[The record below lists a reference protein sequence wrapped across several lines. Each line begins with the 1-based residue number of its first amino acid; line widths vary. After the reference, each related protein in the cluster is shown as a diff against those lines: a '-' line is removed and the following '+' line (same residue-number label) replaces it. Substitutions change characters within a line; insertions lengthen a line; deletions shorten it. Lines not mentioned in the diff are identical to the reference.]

1 VNALAIIKAAMKPRA
16 DAPTPSERPVSPVS
30 PVLPVS
36 PVFLVSPVSPV
47 HQLPQVPGLPSVP
60 GPRQALSA
68 APLYEWAVYV
78 APKGGDP
85 DSPPPPAL
93 VRALGPGPAE
103 RAVATALGQP
113 AERCMAVPRNPSLH
127 ADAVPLE
134 HHPLALPNADDT
146 GARLARL
153 VNDPRNLTPEEAALA
168 EVAAMER
175 AFRGQFRTGNIG
187 PHGEQ
192 LDDWAYVRAVAARM
206 AEEQRRVRRPVAP
219 RAPKPTRTPH
229 PAPPPPDVI
238 GARAAPG
245 ASMAMSFEMQ
255 FGDRPWKDKRRMLQQ
270 AQAIPGTLLHFHPY
284 ADALRAGDASTAR
297 ADLDASLRHAMT
309 EIHSGSGD
317 PSGPEIYR
325 AWRDD
330 PEFRRWLTEWV
341 WRRTNEAVQPPR
353 PLPPDVIGARA
364 APGASM
370 ATSFEMQFG
379 DRPWKDKRRMLQQAQ
394 AIPGTLLHFHPYAD
408 ALRAG
413 DASTARADLDAS
425 LRHAMTEILS
435 GSGDPSGPEIY
446 RAWRDDP
453 EFRRWLTEW
462 VWRRTNEAVRSPRPQ
477 GKRWIIART
486 SRPPNE
492 VPDDVLDLLSEM
504 TVDGS
509 VLKRHPRQLTE
520 DDHAALYKVL
530 RALGATWKGGRTQGY
545 VFQPGVNVP
554 ALIESVLTTGQYL
567 NPRSFDFV
575 ETPRALADALCEQA
589 HVVAGER
596 ALEPS
601 AGKGSIADALRRR
614 GAVVTM
620 VELLEANAA
629 DLVAVRGFEP
639 ARVHQ
644 GDFLE
649 MTLAD
654 LGGEP
659 FDVVLMNPPFGTR
672 PFIDIEH
679 VLHAFDMVRPGGRL
693 VAVMSKGV
701 QYRRAPKAQR
711 FRVFASHHG
720 TMENLPDGS
729 FAASGTNARAVLV
742 TLHRGENER
751 LRLGMIR

>member
-16 DAPTPSERPVSPVS
+16 DAPTPSWRPVSPVS
-30 PVLPVS
+30 PVL
-36 PVFLVSPVSPV
+36 LVSPVSLV
-47 HQLPQVPGLPSVP
+47 HQLPQVPEGSGLPSVP
-60 GPRQALSA
+60 ASPTSA
-68 APLYEWAVYV
+68 RAASAPSTAQDERDEWVVYV

-85 DSPPPPAL
+85 NAPPPPAL

-103 RAVATALGQP
+103 RAVAAALGQP

-134 HHPLALPNADDT
+134 DHPLALPNADEA

-153 VNDPRNLTPEEAALA
+153 VKDPGNLTREDAALP

-175 AFRGQFRTGNIG
+175 RFRGQFRVGDVG
-187 PHGEQ
+187 PHGEAV
-192 LDDWAYVRAVAARM
+192 DDWTYVRAVAVRI
-206 AEEQRRVRRPVAP
+206 AEEQRPALPRPAKPARAP
-219 RAPKPTRTPH
+219 R
-229 PAPPPPDVI
+229 PA
-238 GARAAPG
+238 
-245 ASMAMSFEMQ
+245 SE
-255 FGDRPWKDKRRMLQQ
+255 
-270 AQAIPGTLLHFHPY
+270 
-284 ADALRAGDASTAR
+284 
-297 ADLDASLRHAMT
+297 
-309 EIHSGSGD
+309 
-317 PSGPEIYR
+317 
-325 AWRDD
+325 
-330 PEFRRWLTEWV
+330 
-341 WRRTNEAVQPPR
+341 PR
-353 PLPPDVIGARA
+353 PA
-364 APGASM
+364 
-370 ATSFEMQFG
+370 E
-379 DRPWKDKRRMLQQAQ
+379 
-394 AIPGTLLHFHPYAD
+394 
-408 ALRAG
+408 
-413 DASTARADLDAS
+413 
-425 LRHAMTEILS
+425 
-435 GSGDPSGPEIY
+435 
-446 RAWRDDP
+446 
-453 EFRRWLTEW
+453 
-462 VWRRTNEAVRSPRPQ
+462 RS
-477 GKRWIIART
+477 WIVART

-492 VPDDVLDLLSEM
+492 VSDHVLDLLSEM
-504 TVDGS
+504 TVEGS
-509 VLKRHPRQLTE
+509 ILKRHPRQLTV

-614 GAVVTM
+614 GAIVTM

-654 LGGEP
+654 LGGDP

-672 PFIDIEH
+672 PFVDIEH
-679 VLHAFDMVRPGGRL
+679 VLHAFAMVRPGGRL

-742 TLHRGENER
+742 TLHRGANEF
-751 LRLGMIR
+751 LHLGVM

>member
-1 VNALAIIKAAMKPRA
+1 MNALAIIKAAMKPRA

-229 PAPPPPDVI
+229 PAPP
-238 GARAAPG
+238 
-245 ASMAMSFEMQ
+245 
-255 FGDRPWKDKRRMLQQ
+255 
-270 AQAIPGTLLHFHPY
+270 
-284 ADALRAGDASTAR
+284 
-297 ADLDASLRHAMT
+297 
-309 EIHSGSGD
+309 
-317 PSGPEIYR
+317 
-325 AWRDD
+325 
-330 PEFRRWLTEWV
+330 
-341 WRRTNEAVQPPR
+341 
-353 PLPPDVIGARA
+353 PPDVIGARA